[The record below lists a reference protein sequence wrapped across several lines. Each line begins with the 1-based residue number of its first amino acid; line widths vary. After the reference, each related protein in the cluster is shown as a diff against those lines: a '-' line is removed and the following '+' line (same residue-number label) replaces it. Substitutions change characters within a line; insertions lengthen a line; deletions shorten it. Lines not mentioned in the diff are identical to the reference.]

1 MPPPALIRS
10 RRLFDTGTLHQR
22 VQQAVT
28 MLGHCELCPRRCRV
42 NRIINQAGV
51 CATGRFARIASYG
64 PHFGEEQPLV
74 GRHGSGTIFIAS
86 CNLRCCFCQNYE
98 ISHAPSSY
106 PEADAAE
113 LAAIMIDLQNQGCH
127 NINLV
132 TPSHVLPQI
141 IEALPIALQ
150 EGLRVPLVYNCSG
163 YESPEALA
171 LLDGIVDIY
180 LVDFKF
186 WDTGRAATYLNA
198 SDYPEVARQ
207 ALTIMHHQ
215 VGDLLID
222 STGLAVSGVLVRH
235 LLMPDGLEET
245 AAILKYLADHISP
258 GTYCTIMDQYR
269 PCGRAASYLELQ
281 RPITAEQH
289 QKALE
294 LAAAAGL
301 SRIDRRDLG
310 TLLRRLG
317 II

>member
-1 MPPPALIRS
+1 
-10 RRLFDTGTLHQR
+10 
-22 VQQAVT
+22 
-28 MLGHCELCPRRCRV
+28 MLGHCGLCPRRCRV
-42 NRIINQAGV
+42 NRLINQTGF

-98 ISHAPSSY
+98 ISHTPNSY
-106 PEADAAE
+106 PEVDAAG
-113 LAAIMIDLQNQGCH
+113 LAAFMIDLQNQGCH

-186 WDTGRAATYLNA
+186 WDAGRATTYLNA
-198 SDYPEVARQ
+198 PDYPEVARQ

-215 VGDLLID
+215 VGDLMID
-222 STGLAVSGVLVRH
+222 NTGLAVSGLLVRH
-235 LLMPDGLEET
+235 LLMPDSLEET
-245 AAILKYLADHISP
+245 AAIVKFIADRISP
-258 GTYCTIMDQYR
+258 ATYCTIMDQYR
-269 PCGRAASYLELQ
+269 PCGQAASYPELRQ
-281 RPITAEQH
+281 PITAEQY
-289 QKALE
+289 QQALE

-310 TLLRRLG
+310 MLLRRLG